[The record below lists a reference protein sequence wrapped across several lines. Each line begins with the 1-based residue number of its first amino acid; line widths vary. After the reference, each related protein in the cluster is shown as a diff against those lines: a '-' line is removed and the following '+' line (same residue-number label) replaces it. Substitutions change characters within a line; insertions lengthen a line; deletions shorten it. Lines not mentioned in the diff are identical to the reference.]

1 MKVIDLI
8 KALSSLDPNSEV
20 VMADGLDVIGVHST
34 EDRVYISDSSDHDD
48 EYFYVENEELQNS
61 FQLEEEAFFPDD
73 YAILD

>member
-8 KALSSLDPNSEV
+8 KALSSLNPNSEV
-20 VMADGLDVIGVHST
+20 VVADGLDVVGLHST

-48 EYFYVENEELQNS
+48 VYLYVEHEELQNS

-73 YAILD
+73 YALLD